1 MLDNSNYNGKGEILV
16 EKNNESSKLLQ
27 KILGEAKIQF
37 YETFYG
43 SIGYK
48 LLDVAQFKKIERKIN
63 LRYCCTD
70 PEKNISIYEV
80 YDEQFGDVYIG
91 KGD

>member
-1 MLDNSNYNGKGEILV
+1 M

-70 PEKNISIYEV
+70 PKKISQFMRCTMNSLGMYILEKVIER
-80 YDEQFGDVYIG
+80 GDLVS
-91 KGD
+91 